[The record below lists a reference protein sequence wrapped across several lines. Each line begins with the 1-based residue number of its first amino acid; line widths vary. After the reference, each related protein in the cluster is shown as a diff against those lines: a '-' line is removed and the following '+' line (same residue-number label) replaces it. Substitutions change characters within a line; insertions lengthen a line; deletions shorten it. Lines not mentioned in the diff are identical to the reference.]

1 MAFPLYS
8 KANILTQVRTILN
21 EPTARFYS
29 DSEINSWTDRGARI
43 LSAISLCYDTTQ
55 ADVGMTAETPLLAIN
70 DFIRVDAVINDE
82 DTGLQR
88 ISPQMAGHVNV
99 HTSGDPQF
107 YFHFED
113 SIWLCPA
120 PDATAVAAGSLD
132 IYGCAIVGSYGA
144 AAAET
149 LPDEL
154 QYMVIDF
161 VLSQAYTKAGK
172 HRLSGIHMQKFM
184 EEAMLARRDVY
195 DSLNIV
201 NSNDQFK
208 LPDTTITPQPTQ
220 TRQTQ

>member
-1 MAFPLYS
+1 MAASYT
-8 KANILTQVRTILN
+8 KANILTQVRSILN

-43 LSAISLCYDTTQ
+43 LSAISLCNDTVQTN
-55 ADVGMTAETPLLAIN
+55 VTMVAETPLTAIN
-70 DFIRVDAVINDE
+70 DFIRVDSVVLHD

-99 HTSGDPQF
+99 HTSGEPVH

-113 SIWLCPA
+113 SVWLCPA
-120 PDATAVAAGSLD
+120 PSSAAVAAGFID

-144 AAAET
+144 SAAET
-149 LPDEL
+149 LPDEI

-195 DSLNIV
+195 DASLMV
-201 NSNDQFK
+201 DSNDQFK

-220 TRQTQ
+220 QGQRS